1 MDSKST
7 NSSFNFCQLPQ
18 GSFSIPTRK
27 MASSLSFLFIY
38 AFIVSFNRSN
48 SFRKHSKFEHP
59 TGSSGREQILIVL
72 SLIYGCQKISF
83 NFKIFSESFR
93 IP

>member
-1 MDSKST
+1 MQ
-7 NSSFNFCQLPQ
+7 NLFLFNFLSIASK

-27 MASSLSFLFIY
+27 WQVHYLFLFIY
-38 AFIVSFNRSN
+38 PFIVSFNRSN

-59 TGSSGREQILIVL
+59 TGSSEAGTNFNNFKFDLWV
-72 SLIYGCQKISF
+72 SKSF
-83 NFKIFSESFR
+83 NFKILSESFR